1 MVWCFVGLRSVLCAG
16 QSISSTPN
24 LLIDVF
30 IDLALCSGVQSY
42 WNEKSPSPN
51 SSHKVGDMKLSKI
64 SWYAEILRVTFTGT
78 KGPSLNPE
86 EQPHTI
92 IPHHQTLHINNGV
105 RHISLSWHCQ
115 TQTCLSDCQM
125 GSVISI
131 CTALEASG
139 GVLYATASNAL
150 HCTWRCKA

>member
-64 SWYAEILRVTFTGT
+64 LWYGEILRVTFTGT

-92 IPHHQTLHINNGV
+92 IPPPPNLTHKQWSQTHIIVLALPNTDLSIRLPDGKCDLH
-105 RHISLSWHCQ
+105 
-115 TQTCLSDCQM
+115 
-125 GSVISI
+125 
-131 CTALEASG
+131 
-139 GVLYATASNAL
+139 L
-150 HCTWRCKA
+150 HCSRGKWWGALRHCIQRFPLHLAM